1 MTFNRYE
8 NTTQDVETKPRV
20 NSAVQ
25 VFKEFWLKRNLN
37 KKSNS
42 ILPKIIN
49 EEIQSKHHSEF
60 KSHEP
65 QTDKVYIIHGGKPDA
80 YRLKTCMNFLEKT
93 LGLEPV
99 VYKPSRYDFNRNS
112 ITAFETIAKDC
123 SAAIVIFTP
132 DEQTQM
138 INQNMLVE
146 IGYFYG
152 KFQLE
157 RERKIIILYKNG
169 VNNPF
174 NSQGITRI
182 SYNRSVRETFFQI
195 KSQFR
200 YWKFLN

>member
-1 MTFNRYE
+1 MTFNRYD
-8 NTTQDVETKPRV
+8 NITQDVETKSRV

-42 ILPKIIN
+42 ILPKINN
-49 EEIQSKHHSEF
+49 EKIQSKQHSEF

-112 ITAFETIAKDC
+112 ITAFETMAKDC
-123 SAAIVIFTP
+123 SAAIMILAP
-132 DEQTQM
+132 DKQT
-138 INQNMLVE
+138 IDQNMLLE
-146 IGYFYG
+146 FGYFYG
-152 KFQLE
+152 KFHKD
-157 RERKIIILYKNG
+157 RERKIIILY
-169 VNNPF
+169 
-174 NSQGITRI
+174 NSHINYNLTFSQVSRITYHHSI
-182 SYNRSVRETFFQI
+182 KQTFYQLE
-195 KSQFR
+195 SQLKH
-200 YWKFLN
+200 WKFFD